1 MLQKIVPILLVFL
14 FASCVEDV
22 DFDQAQDIAVSP
34 IVESSLI
41 FFDFPA
47 SQFSEPTG
55 TAIVVESD
63 ELELDLFGDQF
74 FRDNLTRCE
83 FFFEVTNSI
92 DRNFRADI
100 IMYDENDQITHAFFI
115 DVTPDG
121 NNEVITTHTEV
132 FEDALLDQLLNTKRL
147 EFILSM
153 FPSTT
158 GIPLNENSIG
168 NIKMRSKATLFFLID
183 TNE

>member
-1 MLQKIVPILLVFL
+1 MLQKIVPILFIFL

-22 DFDQAQDIAVSP
+22 DFEQAEDIAISP
-34 IVESSLI
+34 VVESSLI

-55 TAIVVESD
+55 TAIVEESD
-63 ELELDLFGDQF
+63 SLELDLFGDDF
-74 FRDNLTRCE
+74 FRDYLTRAE

-92 DRNFRADI
+92 DRLFRADI
-100 IMYDENDQITHAFFI
+100 IMYDENDQITHVFSI
-115 DVTPDG
+115 DVIPDG

-132 FEDALLDQLLNTKRL
+132 FEDALLDQLRNTTRL
-147 EFILSM
+147 EFVLSM

-158 GIPLNENSIG
+158 GIPLDENSIG

-183 TNE
+183 TQ